1 MIYPMNKRFDELLGK
16 LSLKEK
22 LAQMM
27 VFGVSGVM
35 PDPWLLAFTKK
46 YGLGGLRISPN
57 GSRKFS
63 RYLPPGAKG
72 SENVNRPPQLHEK
85 FVDTKVHPPFFSA
98 KAYAQWLNDFRTLAF
113 EHGGLGIP
121 LHMVTDCEAY
131 GGNFAPPY
139 LMSMPNAMGFG
150 DAGAVD
156 LLERGWCAMARQLKA
171 IGIDWIHSPVVDV
184 NVNPNNPEISTRSF
198 GADPDLVTRCAAA
211 NLRGLKAGNVIGTLK
226 HYPGRGD
233 SAQDA
238 HFGLPVINASRDD
251 LMNIHVK
258 PYRELI
264 GQGLAEAVM
273 LAHTVFPNLDPEAE
287 VATVSEYLIKELL
300 RGELGFDGVITTDS
314 FTMGGLMARYS
325 VTEAAVRTINFGA
338 DLILLKDEN
347 ALRGEL
353 LENLEQAV
361 KDGRIRESRID
372 ESILRV
378 WKLKAAH
385 GLFENGGVVDVSRT
399 EAVIEDPAFQT
410 LSMEM
415 SRTVR
420 RTLRLQEGILPL
432 TPDRSLLVIDRVTE
446 IQINRNDHWNR
457 PSMFY
462 DFLRQYT
469 DDLTYIDYNGKNT
482 GRALGLAEQFKDAV
496 DVILI
501 TTDYDRGD
509 VENASYQLVR
519 DLQKLG
525 KPVIQLS
532 SNPYREQMIPD
543 ESKNVVLTY
552 GLMREQLQSA
562 AAWLFGKEI

>member
-1 MIYPMNKRFDELLGK
+1 MNKKFDELLGK

-35 PDPWLLAFTKK
+35 ADPWLLDFTKK

-57 GSRKFS
+57 GCRKFS

-98 KAYAQWLNDFRTLAF
+98 KAYAQWLNDFRSLAW
-113 EHGGLGIP
+113 EHGGFGIP
-121 LHMVTDCEAY
+121 VHMVTDCEAY

-150 DAGAVD
+150 DADAVE
-156 LLERGWCAMARQLKA
+156 LLERGWCAMAKQLKA

-238 HFGLPVINASRDD
+238 HYGLPIITASKEDM
-251 LMNIHVK
+251 MNIHIK
-258 PYRELI
+258 PYKELI
-264 GQGLAEAVM
+264 GQGLVEAIM
-273 LAHTVFPNLDPEAE
+273 LAHTVFPNLDPAAE
-287 VATVSEYLIKELL
+287 VATVSEFLVRDLL
-300 RGELGFDGVITTDS
+300 RGELGYQGVITTDS

-325 VTEAAVRTINFGA
+325 VSEAAIRTIAFGT

-353 LENLEQAV
+353 LNDLEQAV
-361 KDGRIRESRID
+361 KTGRLRESCID
-372 ESILRV
+372 ESVLRV

-385 GLFENGGVVDVSRT
+385 GLFENGGIVDVSKT
-399 EAVIEDPAFQT
+399 EELIEAPEFQN
-410 LSMEM
+410 LSREM

-420 RTLRLQEGILPL
+420 RTLRMQDGLLPL
-432 TPDRSLLVIDRVTE
+432 TPKQSILVIDRVTD
-446 IQINRNDHWNR
+446 IQINRNDYWNR

-462 DFLRQYT
+462 DFLQQYT
-469 DDLTYIDYNGKNT
+469 DNLTYIDYNGGNAD
-482 GRALGLAEQFKDAV
+482 RALELAEKFRDSV

-509 VENASYQLVR
+509 VENASFKLVQ

-525 KPVIQLS
+525 RPVIQLS
-532 SNPYREQMIPD
+532 SNPYREQLVPD
-543 ESKNVVLTY
+543 ESRNVVLTY
-552 GLMREQLQSA
+552 GLMREQLQGI
-562 AAWLFGKEI
+562 AAWLFGKNLD

>member
-1 MIYPMNKRFDELLGK
+1 MYKKFDELLGK

-35 PDPWLLAFTKK
+35 ADPWLLDFTKK

-57 GSRKFS
+57 GCRKFS

-98 KAYAQWLNDFRTLAF
+98 KAYAQWLNDFRSLAW
-113 EHGGLGIP
+113 EHGGFGLP
-121 LHMVTDCEAY
+121 VHMVTDCESY

-150 DAGAVD
+150 DADAVD
-156 LLERGWCAMARQLKA
+156 LLERGWCAMAKQLKA
-171 IGIDWIHSPVVDV
+171 IGIDWIHSPLVDV

-238 HFGLPVINASRDD
+238 HYGLPVITASREDM
-251 LMNIHVK
+251 MNIHIK

-264 GQGLAEAVM
+264 GQGLVESIM
-273 LAHTVFPNLDPEAE
+273 IAHTVFPNLDPAAE
-287 VATVSEYLIKELL
+287 VATVSEYLVRDLL
-300 RGELGFDGVITTDS
+300 RGELGFQGVITTDS
-314 FTMGGLMARYS
+314 ITMGGLMARYS
-325 VTEAAVRTINFGA
+325 VSEAAIRTIDFGT
-338 DLILLKDEN
+338 DLILLKDES

-353 LENLEQAV
+353 LDDLEQAV
-361 KDGRIRESRID
+361 KTGRIRESRID
-372 ESILRV
+372 ESVLRV

-385 GLFENGGVVDVSRT
+385 GLFENGGIVDVSKT
-399 EAVIEDPAFQT
+399 EEIIEAPEFQT
-410 LSMEM
+410 LSREM
-415 SRTVR
+415 SRAVR
-420 RTLRLQEGILPL
+420 RTLRMKDGLLPL
-432 TPDRSLLVIDRVTE
+432 TPKQSILVIDRITE
-446 IQINRNDHWNR
+446 IQINRNDYWNR

-469 DDLTYIDYNGKNT
+469 DNLTYIDYNGGNT
-482 GRALGLAEQFKDAV
+482 GRALELAEQFCNSV

-501 TTDYDRGD
+501 TTDYDRND
-509 VENASYQLVR
+509 VENASFKLVQ

-525 KPVIQLS
+525 KPVIQIS
-532 SNPYREQMIPD
+532 SDPYREQLVPD
-543 ESKNVVLTY
+543 ESENVVLTY
-552 GLMREQLQSA
+552 GLMREQLQDV
-562 AAWLFGKEI
+562 AAWLFGKSTD

>member
-1 MIYPMNKRFDELLGK
+1 MNRKFDELLGK

-35 PDPWLLAFTKK
+35 ADPWLLDFTKK

-57 GSRKFS
+57 GCRKFS
-63 RYLPPGAKG
+63 RYLPAGAKG

-98 KAYAQWLNDFRTLAF
+98 RAYAQWLNDFRTLAW
-113 EHGGLGIP
+113 EHGGFGLP
-121 LHMVTDCEAY
+121 VHMVTDCESY

-150 DAGAVD
+150 DAGAVE
-156 LLERGWCAMARQLKA
+156 LLERGWCAMAKQLKA
-171 IGIDWIHSPVVDV
+171 IGIDWIHSPLVDV

-238 HFGLPVINASRDD
+238 HYGLPVITASKEDM
-251 LMNIHVK
+251 MNIHIK

-264 GQGLAEAVM
+264 GQGLVESVM
-273 LAHTVFPNLDPEAE
+273 IAHTVFPNLDPAAE
-287 VATVSEYLIKELL
+287 VATVSEFLVRDLL
-300 RGELGFDGVITTDS
+300 RGELGFEGVITTDS
-314 FTMGGLMARYS
+314 ITMGGLMARYS
-325 VTEAAVRTINFGA
+325 VSEAAIRTIDFGT
-338 DLILLKDEN
+338 DLILLKDES

-353 LENLEQAV
+353 LDDLEKAV
-361 KDGRIRESRID
+361 KTGRIKESRID
-372 ESILRV
+372 ESVLRV

-385 GLFENGGVVDVSRT
+385 GLFENGGIVDVSKT
-399 EAVIEDPAFQT
+399 EEIIEAPEFQT
-410 LSMEM
+410 LSREM
-415 SRTVR
+415 SRAVR
-420 RTLRLQEGILPL
+420 RILRMQDGLLPL
-432 TPDRSLLVIDRVTE
+432 TPKQSLLVIDRITE
-446 IQINRNDHWNR
+446 IQINRNDYWNR

-469 DDLTYIDYNGKNT
+469 DNLTYIDYNGGNT
-482 GRALGLAEQFKDAV
+482 SRALDLAEQFKDAV

-509 VENASYQLVR
+509 VENASFKLVQ

-525 KPVIQLS
+525 KPVIQIS
-532 SNPYREQMIPD
+532 SNPYREQLVPD

-552 GLMREQLQSA
+552 GLMREQLLDI
-562 AAWLFGKEI
+562 AAWLFGKELD

>member
-1 MIYPMNKRFDELLGK
+1 MNKKFDELLGK

-35 PDPWLLAFTKK
+35 ADPWLLDFTKK
-46 YGLGGLRISPN
+46 NGLGGLRISPN
-57 GSRKFS
+57 GCRKFS

-72 SENVNRPPQLHEK
+72 SENVNRLPQLHEK

-98 KAYAQWLNDFRTLAF
+98 KAYAQWLNDFRSLAW
-113 EHGGLGIP
+113 EHGGFGIP
-121 LHMVTDCEAY
+121 VHMVTDCEAY

-150 DAGAVD
+150 DADAVE
-156 LLERGWCAMARQLKA
+156 LLERGWCAMAKQLKA

-198 GADPDLVTRCAAA
+198 GADPELVTRCAAA

-233 SAQDA
+233 STQDA
-238 HFGLPVINASRDD
+238 HYGLPVITASKEDM
-251 LMNIHVK
+251 MNIHIK
-258 PYRELI
+258 PYKELI
-264 GQGLAEAVM
+264 GQGLVEAIM
-273 LAHTVFPNLDPEAE
+273 LAHTVFPNLDPAAE
-287 VATVSEYLIKELL
+287 VATVSEYLVRDLL
-300 RGELGFDGVITTDS
+300 RGELGFQGVITTDS
-314 FTMGGLMARYS
+314 ITMGGLMARYS
-325 VTEAAVRTINFGA
+325 VSEAAIRTIGFGT

-353 LENLEQAV
+353 LDDLEQAV
-361 KDGRIRESRID
+361 KTGRIKESRID
-372 ESILRV
+372 ESVLRV

-385 GLFENGGVVDVSRT
+385 GLFENGGIVDVSKT
-399 EAVIEDPAFQT
+399 EEIIEASEFQT
-410 LSMEM
+410 LSREM

-420 RTLRLQEGILPL
+420 RTLRMQDGLLPL
-432 TPDRSLLVIDRVTE
+432 TPKQSILVIDRITD
-446 IQINRNDHWNR
+446 IQINRNDYWNR

-469 DDLTYIDYNGKNT
+469 DNLTYIDYNGGNT
-482 GRALGLAEQFKDAV
+482 DRALELAEKFRDSV

-509 VENASYQLVR
+509 VENASFKLVQ

-525 KPVIQLS
+525 RPVIQIS
-532 SNPYREQMIPD
+532 SNPYREQLVPD
-543 ESKNVVLTY
+543 ESGNVVLTY
-552 GLMREQLQSA
+552 GLMREQLQGI
-562 AAWLFGKEI
+562 AAWLFGKNLD

>member
-1 MIYPMNKRFDELLGK
+1 MNRNFDQLLGK

-35 PDPWLLAFTKK
+35 ADTWLLNFTKK

-57 GSRKFS
+57 GCRKFS

-72 SENVNRPPQLHEK
+72 SENVNRPPQLREK

-98 KAYAQWLNDFRTLAF
+98 GAYARWLNEFRTIAM

-121 LHMVTDCEAY
+121 VHMVTDCEAY

-150 DAGAVD
+150 DAGAVE
-156 LLERGWCAMARQLKA
+156 LLERGWCAMAKQLKA

-238 HFGLPVINASRDD
+238 HYGLPIINASREDM
-251 LMNIHVK
+251 LNIHVK

-264 GQGLAEAVM
+264 RQDLVEAVM
-273 LAHTVFPNLDPEAE
+273 LAHTVFPELDPDAE
-287 VATVSEYLIKELL
+287 VATVSEFLIRDLL
-300 RGELGFDGVITTDS
+300 RGELKFDGVITTDS

-325 VTEAAVRTINFGA
+325 VTEAAIRTINFGT

-353 LENLEQAV
+353 LDNLEQAV
-361 KDGRIRESRID
+361 KEGRIKESRID
-372 ESILRV
+372 ESVLRV
-378 WKLKAAH
+378 WKLKEAH
-385 GLFENGGVVDVSRT
+385 GLFENGGIVDASRT
-399 EAVIEDPAFQT
+399 EAIIGNPEFQR
-410 LSMEM
+410 LSEEM

-420 RTLRLQEGILPL
+420 RTLRMQQGLLPL
-432 TPDRSLLVIDRVTE
+432 SPEQNLLVIDRVTD
-446 IQINRNDHWNR
+446 IQINRNDYWNR
-457 PSMFY
+457 PGMFC

-469 DDLTYIDYNGKNT
+469 ENLTYIDYNGKNAD
-482 GRALGLAEQFKDAV
+482 RALGLAERFKDAL
-496 DVILI
+496 DVILV

-525 KPVIQLS
+525 KPVIQIS
-532 SNPYREQMIPD
+532 SNPYREQLVPD

-552 GLMREQLQSA
+552 GLMREQLRSV
-562 AAWLFGKEI
+562 AAWLFGRERP

>member
-1 MIYPMNKRFDELLGK
+1 MNKKFDELLGK

-35 PDPWLLAFTKK
+35 ADPWLLDFTKK

-57 GSRKFS
+57 GCRKFS

-98 KAYAQWLNDFRTLAF
+98 KAYAQWLNAFRSLAW
-113 EHGGLGIP
+113 EHGGFGIP
-121 LHMVTDCEAY
+121 VHMVTDCEAY

-150 DAGAVD
+150 DADAVE
-156 LLERGWCAMARQLKA
+156 LLERGWCAMAKQLKA

-238 HFGLPVINASRDD
+238 HYGLPIITASKEDM
-251 LMNIHVK
+251 MNIHIK
-258 PYRELI
+258 PYKELI
-264 GQGLAEAVM
+264 GQGLVEAIM
-273 LAHTVFPNLDPEAE
+273 LAHTVFPNLDPAAE
-287 VATVSEYLIKELL
+287 VATVSEFLVRDLL
-300 RGELGFDGVITTDS
+300 RGELGYQGVITTDS

-325 VTEAAVRTINFGA
+325 VSEAAIRTIAFGT

-353 LENLEQAV
+353 LNDLEQAV
-361 KDGRIRESRID
+361 KTGRLRESCID
-372 ESILRV
+372 ESVLRV

-385 GLFENGGVVDVSRT
+385 GLFENGGIVDVSKT
-399 EAVIEDPAFQT
+399 EELIEAPEFQN
-410 LSMEM
+410 LSREM

-420 RTLRLQEGILPL
+420 RTLRMQDGLLPL
-432 TPDRSLLVIDRVTE
+432 TPKQSILVIDRVTD
-446 IQINRNDHWNR
+446 IQINRNDYWNR

-462 DFLRQYT
+462 DFLQQYT
-469 DDLTYIDYNGKNT
+469 DNLTYIDYNGGNAD
-482 GRALGLAEQFKDAV
+482 RALELAEKFRDSV

-509 VENASYQLVR
+509 VENASFKLVQ

-525 KPVIQLS
+525 RPVIQLS
-532 SNPYREQMIPD
+532 SNPYREQLVPD
-543 ESKNVVLTY
+543 ESRNVVLTY
-552 GLMREQLQSA
+552 GLMREQLQGI
-562 AAWLFGKEI
+562 AAWLFGKNLD

>member
-1 MIYPMNKRFDELLGK
+1 MNKRFDELLGK

-35 PDPWLLAFTKK
+35 PDPWLLDFTKK

-63 RYLPPGAKG
+63 RYLPQGAKG

-85 FVDTKVHPPFFSA
+85 FVDAAVHPPFYSA
-98 KAYAQWLNDFRTLAF
+98 KAYAQWLNDFRTLAW
-113 EHGGLGIP
+113 ERGGLGLP
-121 LHMVTDCEAY
+121 VHMVADCESY

-150 DAGAVD
+150 DAGAVE
-156 LLERGWCAMARQLKA
+156 LLERGWCAMAKQLKA

-184 NVNPNNPEISTRSF
+184 NMNPNNPEISTRSF

-226 HYPGRGD
+226 HFPGRGD

-238 HFGLPVINASRDD
+238 HYGLPVIHASKTDMMD
-251 LMNIHVK
+251 IHVK

-273 LAHTVFPNLDPEAE
+273 LAHTVFPNLDPDAE
-287 VATVSEYLIKELL
+287 VATVSKFLIKELL
-300 RGELGFDGVITTDS
+300 RGELGFNGVITTDS
-314 FTMGGLMARYS
+314 ITMGGLMARYS
-325 VTEAAVRTINFGA
+325 VAEAAIRTINFGT

-347 ALRGEL
+347 SLRGEL
-353 LENLEQAV
+353 IENLEQAV

-372 ESILRV
+372 ESVLRV
-378 WKLKAAH
+378 WKLKDAY
-385 GLFENGGVVDVSRT
+385 GLFENGGIVDVTKT
-399 EAVIEDPAFQT
+399 EEIIENPEFQT
-410 LSMEM
+410 LSEEM

-420 RTLRLQEGILPL
+420 RTLRMEKGILPL
-432 TPDRSLLVIDRVTE
+432 TPAQNLLVIDRVTD
-446 IQINRNDHWNR
+446 IQINRNDYWNR

-462 DFLRQYT
+462 DFLRKYT
-469 DDLTYIDYNGKNT
+469 DNLTYIDYNGKNT
-482 GRALGLAEQFKDAV
+482 DRALGLAEQFKESV

-501 TTDYDRGD
+501 TTDYDRSD
-509 VENASYQLVR
+509 VENASFKLVR

-532 SNPYREQMIPD
+532 SNPYHELMIPE

-552 GLMREQLQSA
+552 GLMREQLESA
-562 AAWLFGKEI
+562 AAWLFGKDA